1 MYTKEDLKSFKQ
13 RGVKTEQIERQLDNF
28 KKGFSPVNLS
38 APATIGNG
46 ITQIAAE
53 DEKRLI
59 DEYDTFAA
67 KAEILKM
74 VPASGSATRIAS
86 KERTYVPNQKSA

>member
-53 DEKRLI
+53 DEN
-59 DEYDTFAA
+59 
-67 KAEILKM
+67 
-74 VPASGSATRIAS
+74 G
-86 KERTYVPNQKSA
+86 